1 MPNPD
6 GDFSTASYMG
16 CLKQKIIDFISRDLQ
31 KLLEKMWKEAAIPI
45 LKIVGENAVRGGVVS
60 LAKKHIKPSVCEL
73 YTR

>member
-1 MPNPD
+1 
-6 GDFSTASYMG
+6 MG
-16 CLKQKIIDFISRDLQ
+16 CLKQKIIDFTGIDFISRGLQ

-45 LKIVGENAVRGGVVS
+45 LKIVGKNAVRGGVVG